1 MRNVGS
7 CQWSLLGRLLMFATR
22 NAGCPHVRR
31 AAEQRRDRRDAAIM
45 TEGLHQAA

>member
-22 NAGCPHVRR
+22 HANHGAPRHPGERVEGYRPVEILVESVQP
-31 AAEQRRDRRDAAIM
+31 AA
-45 TEGLHQAA
+45 